1 VLGWCFD
8 AVDET
13 RTAPPGVQTDLMS
26 DEKTQ
31 VAPGLWRTDLQRY
44 DLSIPGREVIQS
56 RVYVEPGFPPLRHF
70 HPGEEV
76 IYVLEGQL
84 EYEVEGLP
92 TKVYGP
98 GEVLTVPAGAVH
110 SVRNV
115 GTTEGSEL
123 ATYIVEKGKKL
134 LTVVE

>member
-1 VLGWCFD
+1 
-8 AVDET
+8 
-13 RTAPPGVQTDLMS
+13 MS

-31 VAPGLWRTDLQRY
+31 VAPGLWRTNLQRY

-56 RVYVEPGFPPLRHF
+56 RVYVEPGFSPLRHF

-98 GEVLTVPAGAVH
+98 GQVLTVPAGAVH

-123 ATYIVEKGKKL
+123 ATYIVEKGKRL

>member
-1 VLGWCFD
+1 MTD
-8 AVDET
+8 D
-13 RTAPPGVQTDLMS
+13 RTQTS
-26 DEKTQ
+26 
-31 VAPGLWRTDLQRY
+31 PGLWRTNLQRC
-44 DLSIPGREVIQS
+44 DLSIPGREVIQV
-56 RVYVEPGFPPLRHF
+56 RVDVDPGSPPLRHF

-84 EYEVEGLP
+84 EYEVDGRP

-98 GEVLTVPAGAVH
+98 GEALTVPAGAVH

-115 GTTEGSEL
+115 GTTPGSEL
-123 ATYIVEKGKKL
+123 ATYIVEKGKQL